1 MGERER
7 ERKRG
12 ECMYLGRR
20 RIQRYTVKKNDEF
33 RKSSKSKYG
42 IFVLT
47 G

>member
-1 MGERER
+1 MGEREGER
-7 ERKRG
+7 ERG